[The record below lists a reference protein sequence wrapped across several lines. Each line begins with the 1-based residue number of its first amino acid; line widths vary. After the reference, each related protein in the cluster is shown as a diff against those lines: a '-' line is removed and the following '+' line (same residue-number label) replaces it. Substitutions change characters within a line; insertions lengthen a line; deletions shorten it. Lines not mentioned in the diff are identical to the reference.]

1 MSNGKVMGRLGKAA
15 SWLLACAGFW
25 AWLGESQGI
34 ALADDP
40 FSVLKLSRL
49 AAGTKAPSFKLPSLE
64 GQEISSHMLAGKVVL
79 LNFWATWCGP
89 CKDEMPSLQRLQQQF
104 DPRQF
109 VVVAVTTDLQLAGIK
124 HFMRQAGLTFP
135 TLLDEEKEVSGA
147 FLVRGLPTTVLIGK
161 DGTLV
166 GRAVGP
172 RAWDSPEAVA
182 LIKGLVEP

>member
-1 MSNGKVMGRLGKAA
+1 MMGRLGIEAG
-15 SWLLACAGFW
+15 WLLALLGLW
-25 AWLGESQGI
+25 MWLGVSQGT
-34 ALADDP
+34 AVAADP
-40 FSVLKLSRL
+40 FSALKLSQP
-49 AAGTKAPSFKLPSLE
+49 AAGTKAPSFKLSSLD
-64 GQEISSHMLAGKVVL
+64 GQEISSQMLGGKVVL

-109 VVVAVTTDLQLAGIK
+109 LVIAVTTDLQPAGILN
-124 HFMRQAGLTFP
+124 FTRQTGLTFP
-135 TLLDEEKEVSGA
+135 ILLDEEKEVSSA

-161 DGTLV
+161 DGTLI

-172 RAWDSPEAVA
+172 RLWDSPEAVA